1 MSNKKIRTNKP
12 VSITQKEWQ
21 VLPAHQA
28 FTNRYT
34 ISPRGHIS
42 KKATQTSR
50 QEMLLQSEAAKIAD
64 AKTKQKTQELK
75 QLRINEQIIAK
86 AKKKQTKKIKAD
98 SKQLNRENKAQ
109 AHSDKRSNVKK
120 VKQIK
125 HQDKFATLKAILDR
139 PDVLEHINMPIDQY
153 IGKYGDTL
161 FSTKT
166 RFKNLMSK
174 FPGFKKWAMDDMA
187 VKMAMNTP
195 TPANIANATNTVIKQ
210 FKQVDR
216 KAASEFKMQMAKFSP
231 FIVMVLLYAAM
242 KDNG

>member
-1 MSNKKIRTNKP
+1 MSNKKVHTNKP
-12 VSITQKEWQ
+12 VSITPKEWQ
-21 VLPAHQA
+21 ILPAHQA
-28 FTNRYT
+28 FTSKYT
-34 ISPRGHIS
+34 ISPRGYVF
-42 KKATQTSR
+42 KKAAQTSR
-50 QEMLLQSEAAKIAD
+50 QEMLLQSEAAKIAN

-75 QLRINEQIIAK
+75 QLRVNEQIIAK
-86 AKKKQTKKIKAD
+86 AKKKQTKKIKTDA
-98 SKQLNRENKAQ
+98 KQLNRENKAQ
-109 AHSDKRSNVKK
+109 VHSDKRSNVKK

-125 HQDKFATLKAILDR
+125 HQDKFQTLKAILDR
-139 PDVLEHINMPIDQY
+139 PDVLEHINMPIEEY

-187 VKMAMNTP
+187 IKMAMNTP
-195 TPANIANATNTVIKQ
+195 TPANIANATNTIIKQ

>member
-1 MSNKKIRTNKP
+1 MSNKKIHTNKS
-12 VSITQKEWQ
+12 VSITPSEWQ
-21 VLPAHQA
+21 ILPTHAA
-28 FTNRYT
+28 FTRT
-34 ISPRGHIS
+34 HTVSPRGYVR
-42 KKATQTSR
+42 KKAAQTSR
-50 QEMLLQSEAAKIAD
+50 QEVLLRSEAEKISNAQ
-64 AKTKQKTQELK
+64 TKQKTQELK

-98 SKQLNRENKAQ
+98 NKQLNRENKAQ
-109 AHSDKRSNVKK
+109 ISSDKRNNVKK

-125 HQDKFATLKAILDR
+125 HQDKFQTLKAILDR
-139 PDVLEHINMPIDQY
+139 PDVLEHINMPIDEY
-153 IGKYGDTL
+153 IGKYGNTL

-187 VKMAMNTP
+187 VKMAVNTP
-195 TPANIANATNTVIKQ
+195 TPANIANATNTIIKQ